1 MPSSQQGGRGAKGPL
16 IPRGFA
22 SMDPERQREVASE
35 DGRASQDEGAARGA
49 RPEPARGAGNKGG
62 EAAGAQRKPAAGSGG

>member
-1 MPSSQQGGRGAKGPL
+1 MPSSQQDGRGAKGPL

-35 DGRASQDEGAARGA
+35 DGRASQEQGAARGA
-49 RPEPARGAGNKGG
+49 RPEPARSAGSKAS
-62 EAAGAQRKPAAGSGG
+62 ESASAQRKPAAGSGG